1 VVSLPATSA
10 QIHSTTRLIDI
21 SYLLRYHFLLGGSTG
36 RFGRFHVD
44 CLPVLIE
51 RVDAYVDTAI
61 VTKVDVSLRSRVLDT
76 IVFYFVE
83 DEDEEF
89 L

>member
-1 VVSLPATSA
+1 
-10 QIHSTTRLIDI
+10 
-21 SYLLRYHFLLGGSTG
+21 
-36 RFGRFHVD
+36 
-44 CLPVLIE
+44 LPVLIE